1 MSAYYECECDNF
13 DMTEGQDSFEMNE
26 GIPGPGVP
34 AGGSAGQVL
43 RKTTSADYDTEW
55 DTLTAGDVAFNKE
68 SGYVS
73 GTVGRY
79 LQLLDSEDVQ
89 YTYGGEKELGTVG
102 ETLDYLADK
111 SVEIEEALGNKVDK
125 VSGKGLSKNDF
136 TDALKTKL
144 EGIEAEANK
153 TVIDTTLATTGQ
165 AADAKATGDA
175 VSMLRNTLSLL
186 DDEIPDTV
194 QTITFDQNGNVQS
207 ITHSRN
213 NVAVRTDVFT
223 FAANSVTEVRTL
235 STGQSLTIVTNLS
248 TLETTITYSEGGN

>member
-1 MSAYYECECDNF
+1 MSAFYECECDSF
-13 DMTEGQDSFEMNE
+13 DMTEGQDFFEMNE

-34 AGGSAGQVL
+34 AGGTAGQYL
-43 RKTTSADYDTEW
+43 KKASSTDYDTEW
-55 DTLTAGDVAFNKE
+55 DTLTAGDVVFNKE

-111 SVEIEEALGNKVDK
+111 SVEIGEDVD
-125 VSGKGLSKNDF
+125 D
-136 TDALKTKL
+136 LK
-144 EGIEAEANK
+144 
-153 TVIDTTLATTGQ
+153 
-165 AADAKATGDA
+165 
-175 VSMLRNTLSLL
+175 NTLSLL

>member
-102 ETLDYLADK
+102 ETLDYL
-111 SVEIEEALGNKVDK
+111 
-125 VSGKGLSKNDF
+125 
-136 TDALKTKL
+136 
-144 EGIEAEANK
+144 
-153 TVIDTTLATTGQ
+153 
-165 AADAKATGDA
+165 
-175 VSMLRNTLSLL
+175 
-186 DDEIPDTV
+186 
-194 QTITFDQNGNVQS
+194 
-207 ITHSRN
+207 
-213 NVAVRTDVFT
+213 
-223 FAANSVTEVRTL
+223 
-235 STGQSLTIVTNLS
+235 
-248 TLETTITYSEGGN
+248 YSCLP

>member
-1 MSAYYECECDNF
+1 MVYYECECDNF
-13 DMTEGQDSFEMNE
+13 DMTEGQDTFEMNE

-34 AGGSAGQVL
+34 AGGSTGQVL
-43 RKTTSADYDTEW
+43 RKTSGADYDTEW

-111 SVEIEEALGNKVDK
+111 SVEIEEELDDLDD
-125 VSGKGLSKNDF
+125 GLD
-136 TDALKTKL
+136 
-144 EGIEAEANK
+144 
-153 TVIDTTLATTGQ
+153 V
-165 AADAKATGDA
+165 
-175 VSMLRNTLSLL
+175 LRNTLSLL

-207 ITHSRN
+207 IAHSRN